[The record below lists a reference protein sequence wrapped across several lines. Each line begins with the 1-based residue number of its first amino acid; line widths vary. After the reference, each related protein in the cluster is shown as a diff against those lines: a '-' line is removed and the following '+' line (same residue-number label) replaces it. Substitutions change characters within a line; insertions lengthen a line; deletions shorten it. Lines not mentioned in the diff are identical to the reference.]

1 VEEALNTDEREGS
14 KCKVIII
21 IIIKIKRNKDM
32 AGYPLPFW
40 Q

>member
-21 IIIKIKRNKDM
+21 IIKIKRNKDM